1 MEDPSTIGTDWIPGT
16 VFLTRTTDT
25 NHSGWLFTVTFLC
38 LLYTLTLLLVT
49 SATRRKW
56 TPSDWAFL
64 AASLC
69 ALISH
74 AVVLAGLPQ
83 GLGKASD
90 LIDTS
95 TRRSSVQDVCS
106 SCFLRHKL
114 KLTVGSSAALIP
126 ASTSSATAEPSC
138 QPHWLSIDFSSP
150 GRWEL
155 GSWPGAQLYS
165 LHCQSHCPC

>member
-95 TRRSSVQDVCS
+95 TRRSSVQDVCPPCS
-106 SCFLRHKL
+106 LYHRP
-114 KLTVGSSAALIP
+114 KLTVDSLAALIP
-126 ASTSSATAEPSC
+126 ASISSVTEAQSC
-138 QPHWLSIDFSSP
+138 RRHWLSIDSSNP

-155 GSWPGAQLYS
+155 GSWPGVRWS
-165 LHCQSHCPC
+165 SRHCRSHCLC